1 MRRPDRGDEPDDAAP
16 RAGQTGDPSGLQ
28 DVSLTALSSL
38 DSSEAVD
45 EALLHRPVLTIRL
58 RLTIAFALI
67 FSLCVI
73 ITLWSMVALSG
84 VEGRIH
90 FLELADS
97 YGSEIQEARRYE
109 KNFLLYGTG
118 LDEAITHLDTAVA
131 LLDQSADQVGK
142 VVGAQNLATMRSL
155 ASDYRAELEQLGEVR
170 DEAVRKG
177 VEAELRRSGGLMV
190 SMAGEFRAKEREAI
204 QRTLTLAQR
213 VPFLFLAAVL
223 VSMVFVGFFFARQ
236 TITALRRF
244 TEYTE
249 RIGAGDFSPI
259 APARKYR
266 DEFSQ
271 LALAFNRM
279 VRELDHHQRILVESH
294 KLRAIG
300 TLVAGVA
307 HELNNPLNNIMLTAA
322 MLDED
327 YPELDDDDKLEMIRD
342 ISSET
347 ERSRRIVR
355 NLLDFARES
364 ETRME
369 ALDLRKI
376 VDEAV
381 QLVANQVRMAR
392 AQMAVQAS
400 DDLPPVHGDRQMLCQ
415 VFVNLIL
422 NAVDSVG
429 DGGRIEVA
437 VHPDREDGYL
447 AVDVRDNGAGIPEH
461 VLSHIFDPFFTT
473 KSKGRGTG
481 LGLSVSL
488 GIVRKLDGYIRVA
501 STPDVGST
509 FTVVPPVTRVPSP
522 VSVRDRNPAP
532 VGSASTD

>member
-1 MRRPDRGDEPDDAAP
+1 M
-16 RAGQTGDPSGLQ
+16 
-28 DVSLTALSSL
+28 SSL
-38 DSSEAVD
+38 ESSDAVD
-45 EALLHRPVLTIRL
+45 EALLQRPVLTIRL
-58 RLTIAFALI
+58 RLTIAFSLI
-67 FSLCVI
+67 FSLCLI

-131 LLDQSADQVGK
+131 LLDQSADQVRK
-142 VVGAQNLATMRSL
+142 VVGSDNLQTMRRL
-155 ASDYRAELEQLGEVR
+155 ASEYRAELEQLGEVR
-170 DEAVRKG
+170 DEAVREG

-204 QRTLTLAQR
+204 QHTLTLAQR

-223 VSMVFVGFFFARQ
+223 VTIVFVGFFFARQ

-259 APARKYR
+259 TPARKYR

-279 VRELDHHQRILVESH
+279 VRELDHHQRVLVESH

-322 MLDED
+322 MLEED
-327 YPELDDDDKLEMIRD
+327 YRDLPDDDKLEMIRD
-342 ISSET
+342 IGSET

-369 ALDLRKI
+369 PLDLHRI

-392 AQMAVQAS
+392 AQLSVEAS
-400 DDLPPVHGDRQMLCQ
+400 EDLPPVHGDRQMLCQ

-429 DGGRIEVA
+429 EGGRIEVA
-437 VHPDREDGYL
+437 VHTDREDGYL

-501 STPDVGST
+501 STPGVGST
-509 FTVVPPVTRVPSP
+509 FTVVLPVTRVPSG
-522 VSVRDRNPAP
+522 VSVRDRKPEP
-532 VGSASTD
+532 VGSGSAD